1 MAKTRDEIREHR
13 RQLNAEYRRL
23 FDSVAALLYRHD
35 QIGID
40 FDFEENTDEYE
51 PEAGSILPK
60 LNGCRSEA
68 DVHQVIPAEFFRWFD
83 SGTAGPKSI
92 PRRSLRSFGNFG
104 RNISLSGQ
112 LPTNAL
118 VCKSGYWIEPF

>member
-23 FDSVAALLYRHD
+23 FDSIAALFYRHD
-35 QIGID
+35 QIGIN

-68 DVHQVIPAEFFRWFD
+68 DVHQDIHAEFVRWFD
-83 SGTAGPKSI
+83 SGTAGPQEHSKKIASE
-92 PRRSLRSFGNFG
+92 LW
-104 RNISLSGQ
+104 Q
-112 LPTNAL
+112 LWQEHLAVGPTPN
-118 VCKSGYWIEPF
+118 